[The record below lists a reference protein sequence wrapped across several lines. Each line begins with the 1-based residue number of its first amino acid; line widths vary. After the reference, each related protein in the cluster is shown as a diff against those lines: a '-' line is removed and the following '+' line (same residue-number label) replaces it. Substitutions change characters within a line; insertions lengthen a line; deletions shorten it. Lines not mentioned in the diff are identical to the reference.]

1 MSGGEMTGI
10 TDSPRG
16 WVNEHIRRYVTTGG
30 ADGHEWKP
38 GVPTLLLTTTGNK
51 TGLRRRTALIYARDG
66 DTHLVVASNG
76 GSAGHPAWYRN
87 LDADPHVHV
96 QVGAEEFD
104 ATARTA
110 VGAERERLW
119 PLVAKVWLAD
129 DDYQAKT
136 EREIPVVVLT
146 AVR

>member
-1 MSGGEMTGI
+1 MTEI

-30 ADGHEWKP
+30 TDGHEWKP

-51 TGLRRRTALIYARDG
+51 SGLRRRTALIYARDG
-66 DTHLVVASNG
+66 DTYLVVASNG

-87 LDADPHVHV
+87 LDADPHVQV
-96 QVGAEEFD
+96 QVGDKEFD

-110 VGAERERLW
+110 TGEERERLW
-119 PLVAKVWLAD
+119 PLVTKVWPAYD
-129 DDYQAKT
+129 EYQTKT
-136 EREIPVVVLT
+136 ARQIPVVVLT